1 MAATTDNRKSVLIT
15 GCSPGGIGHALALA
29 FHARGL
35 RVFATARTT
44 GQIVD
49 LSEKGIETLPL
60 VVDDDDS
67 ILSCF
72 REVELLTHGRGLDYL
87 GEGAFVLGELLKVET
102 DERVRELTVNNAG
115 VSYVMPALD
124 INISEA
130 KKIFDV
136 NLFAIMRLCQVFSPL
151 LITAHGTIVM
161 IGSLAGCI
169 PYVFGGVYNSSKA
182 ALHAYANTLRV
193 ELAPFDVK
201 VITIVTGG
209 VKSRISSHVK
219 RVLPQDSVYAP
230 LEENYHRRQGHSQE
244 GAMPAEAYAESVV
257 SQVLPGAGPWPWR
270 WLLRDARR
278 NWIWEGNKSWVVYF
292 LSGGYTWTSFFDR
305 YMTWLFQLRKLK
317 RKEI

>member
-1 MAATTDNRKSVLIT
+1 MAATDHRKSVLIT
-15 GCSPGGIGHALALA
+15 GCSQGGIGHALALA

-49 LSEKGIETLPL
+49 LAEKGIETLSL

-72 REVELLTHGRGLDYL
+72 RSVEQLTDGRGLDYL
-87 GEGAFVLGELLKVET
+87 
-102 DERVRELTVNNAG
+102 VNNAG

-124 INISEA
+124 IKIDEA

-136 NLFAIMRLCQVFSPL
+136 NLFAVMRMCQVFSPL
-151 LITAHGTIVM
+151 LVKAHGTIVM
-161 IGSLAGCI
+161 IGSLAGVI
-169 PYVFGGVYNSSKA
+169 PYVFGGVYNASKA

-209 VKSRISSHVK
+209 VKSRIASHVK
-219 RVLPQDSVYAP
+219 RVLPEDSLYAP
-230 LEENYHRRQGHSQE
+230 LEENYLRRQGHSQE
-244 GAMPAEAYAESVV
+244 GAMPTAAYAESVV
-257 SQVLPGAGPWPWR
+257 RQVLPGAGPWPWR
-270 WLLRDARR
+270 WLLRDGRR
-278 NWIWEGNKSWVVYF
+278 NWIWEGNKSWLVYF
-292 LSGGYTWTSFFDR
+292 LSGGYNWTAFFDR
-305 YMTWLFQLRKLK
+305 YMTWLFQLRRLK